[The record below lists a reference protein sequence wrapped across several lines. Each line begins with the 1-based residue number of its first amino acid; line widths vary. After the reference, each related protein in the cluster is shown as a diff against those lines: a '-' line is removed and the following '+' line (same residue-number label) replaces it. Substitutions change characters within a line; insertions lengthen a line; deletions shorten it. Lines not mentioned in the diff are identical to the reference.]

1 MRRARNI
8 SPKIT
13 VHGKYALVKYEPG
26 MSLRALLQIYGISE
40 KRTDLVRSLLSG
52 NNLAYNHTTLT
63 LAGGRP
69 IPAGKV
75 LQMPTR
81 LISSALVD
89 GARERELRAAF
100 AAQDDPDTGED
111 RHPAASGIWDT
122 LSRLMQDEAARFA
135 AYGGAA
141 IVGIVIAIGI
151 AATLLQNQSGSAK
164 TPVSLEQA
172 LQQRL
177 RAIHQE
183 RDRVEEEARRQ
194 AAQERLASIR
204 TGAQQRTAA
213 ATGKNSPATSTA
225 GKQQSSTPLEPV
237 ITSLEPGQGDI
248 DMRNVGVVRLSQ
260 NSSSSEIV
268 RVIEAYNALPP
279 AKKK

>member
-1 MRRARNI
+1 MRRAGNI

-26 MSLRALLQIYGISE
+26 MSLRALLQIYGISD

-63 LAGGRP
+63 LANGRP

-81 LISSALVD
+81 LISSAVVD

-100 AAQDDPDTGED
+100 AALDDSDSSED
-111 RHPAASGIWDT
+111 PQMGASDVWQT
-122 LSRLMQDEAARFA
+122 LSLLMQNKVARLA

-141 IVGIVIAIGI
+141 IVGIAIAIGI
-151 AATLLQNQSGSAK
+151 AANLLANQSGSAK
-164 TPVSLEQA
+164 APVSLEQA

-194 AAQERLASIR
+194 AAEERLASIR

-213 ATGKNSPATSTA
+213 SA
-225 GKQQSSTPLEPV
+225 GKTSPGTSAAANQQSSTPLEPV